1 MDTDGDFD
9 MCSVQEQV
17 NVLFLELKL
26 LPDMFKFLSFSQ
38 GVSFDLSS
46 ALGF

>member
-1 MDTDGDFD
+1 MDTDGNFD

-26 LPDMFKFLSFSQ
+26 LPGMFKFLSFSE
-38 GVSFDLSS
+38 GVSFDFGS
-46 ALGF
+46 ALSF